1 MVSSSSLANPAGSW
15 LGLENPLARALSFVW
30 IQGVQVNT
38 EDGSPLPVIGFS
50 LKGAM
55 ITSDFLPSF
64 TGEGEMIGG
73 GVNRGEKERD
83 KASGLGSSD
92 KGGAEISL
100 CSQNSV

>member
-1 MVSSSSLANPAGSW
+1 
-15 LGLENPLARALSFVW
+15 
-30 IQGVQVNT
+30 
-38 EDGSPLPVIGFS
+38 
-50 LKGAM
+50 M

-100 CSQNSV
+100 CSQTMKLRAH